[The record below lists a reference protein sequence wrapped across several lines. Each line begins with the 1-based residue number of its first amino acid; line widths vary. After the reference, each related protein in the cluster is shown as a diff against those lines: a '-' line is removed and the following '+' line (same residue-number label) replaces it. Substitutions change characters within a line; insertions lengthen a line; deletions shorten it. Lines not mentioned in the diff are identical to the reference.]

1 MPSLKQLC
9 LFVLFLS
16 GLHLCASV
24 WPSPSSAQEK
34 RWYKGNTHAHTINS
48 DGDSTPLEVVTWYR
62 EHGYNFLVLS
72 DHNMLTDVAGLN
84 SVFAVAN
91 KFLLI
96 PGEEVTDGFQGKA
109 VHVNGLNVKET
120 VKPQGGDSV
129 TATIQNN
136 VTAIRKVEGVPHI
149 NHPNYLWS
157 FGAKELKSIKD
168 LRLFEVFNS
177 NPQNNNHGGG
187 GYPGLDQM
195 WDEMLSAGLLMYAIA
210 VDDAH
215 HFKNPWDK
223 TKALPGGGY
232 VMVRA
237 ANLTTPD
244 ILRALEQGDFYATT
258 GVHLR
263 DYTATNQSISIEI
276 EEDVK
281 MRSKYTVHFIGQG
294 GKVLQEVITNPAV
307 YTFKGDETYVRAK
320 IFESNGKMAWT
331 QPMFPRNR

>member
-1 MPSLKQLC
+1 MHRTFG
-9 LFVLFLS
+9 FVLLAASLALS
-16 GLHLCASV
+16 AAFTVLTPHAL
-24 WPSPSSAQEK
+24 AQEK

-48 DGDSTPLEVVTWYR
+48 DGDSTPIEVVTWYR
-62 EHGYNFLVLS
+62 ENGYNFLVLS
-72 DHNMLTDVAGLN
+72 DHNILNDVSGLN
-84 SVFAVAN
+84 SVFAVKN

-109 VHVNGLNVKET
+109 VHINGLSVREV

-129 TATIQNN
+129 VSTLQNN
-136 VTAIRKVEGVPHI
+136 VTAIRKADGIPHV

-187 GYPGLDQM
+187 GFASMDQM
-195 WDEMLSAGLLMYAIA
+195 WDDILSAGLLMYGIA

-237 ANLTTPD
+237 ANLTPGE
-244 ILRALEQGDFYATT
+244 ILRSLEGGDFYATT
-258 GVHLR
+258 GVHLKG
-263 DYTATNQSISIEI
+263 YTVTDNSISVEI
-276 EEDVK
+276 DEDTR
-281 MRSKYTVHFIGQG
+281 MRSKYRVQFIGQW

-320 IFESNGKMAWT
+320 IFESNGKYAWT
-331 QPMFPRNR
+331 QPAFLKKR